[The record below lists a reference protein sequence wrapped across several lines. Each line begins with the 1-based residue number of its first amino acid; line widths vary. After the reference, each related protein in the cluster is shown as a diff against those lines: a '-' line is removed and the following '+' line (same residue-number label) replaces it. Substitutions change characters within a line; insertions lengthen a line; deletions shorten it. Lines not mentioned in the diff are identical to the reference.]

1 MKIWEPFPSMGN
13 LLVIQRHL
21 SVWVAFV
28 RSRTDGKN
36 KSHQRPREGE
46 AGERSMLGTE
56 WPDLM

>member
-1 MKIWEPFPSMGN
+1 MAKI
-13 LLVIQRHL
+13 
-21 SVWVAFV
+21 
-28 RSRTDGKN
+28 